1 MVKELYDPHMFNYMW
16 ESLDQDRFVVGT
28 YYIEDNKP
36 DWDFIDHLGQVQRL
50 ALEGST
56 ASWMEVKEETPEVRE
71 RLSSKVL
78 GYYEIPSPKGTKR
91 AVVQLAFPTAAWDVN
106 VNGLYNVL
114 EIARE
119 YDCALFAPSSIGVFG
134 LTTPLDNTPQ
144 DTIQRPNTMYGVTKV
159 AGELLCDYYYQRF
172 GVDTRGLRYPGLIS
186 YETLPGGGTTDYA
199 VEIFYAA
206 IKEKRYTCFLKEGT
220 YLDMMYM
227 PDAINSAIKL
237 MEADP
242 EKLKHRNAFNV
253 TAMSFAPKHLYDEIK
268 KFIPEFTMDYK
279 VDPVRQAIAE
289 SWPNYMDDSVAREEW
304 GWKPEYDLSTMTKDM
319 LEKLSQKLLG

>member
-1 MVKELYDPHMFNYMW
+1 MKRILVIGAAGQIGSELTMALRKRYGNDDVIAAGHKTKPNNKLLESGPFVYLDCRKYEDIEKFVKKYRVDTIF
-16 ESLDQDRFVVGT
+16 
-28 YYIEDNKP
+28 
-36 DWDFIDHLGQVQRL
+36 HL
-50 ALEGST
+50 A
-56 ASWMEVKEETPEVRE
+56 AM
-71 RLSSKVL
+71 LSAAA
-78 GYYEIPSPKGTKR
+78 EANP
-91 AVVQLAFPTAAWDVN
+91 QLAWDVN
-106 VNGLYNVL
+106 INGFYNVL
-114 EIARE
+114 EVARD
-119 YDCALFAPSSIGVFG
+119 YDCALFTPSSIGVFG

-159 AGELLCDYYYQRF
+159 AGELLCDYYYHRF
-172 GVDTRGLRYPGLIS
+172 GVNTRGLRYPGLIS

-206 IKEKRYTCFLKEGT
+206 IKEKKYTCFLKEGT

-253 TAMSFAPKHLYDEIK
+253 TAMSFAPEHLYAEIK
-268 KFIPEFTMDYK
+268 KIIPEFTMDYK

-304 GWKPEYDLSTMTKDM
+304 GWKPEYDLSAMTKDM

>member
-1 MVKELYDPHMFNYMW
+1 MKRILVIGAAGQIGSELTMALRKRYGNDDVIAAGHKTKPNKKLLESGPFVYLDCRKYEDIEKFVKKYRVDTIF
-16 ESLDQDRFVVGT
+16 
-28 YYIEDNKP
+28 
-36 DWDFIDHLGQVQRL
+36 HL
-50 ALEGST
+50 A
-56 ASWMEVKEETPEVRE
+56 AM
-71 RLSSKVL
+71 LSAAA
-78 GYYEIPSPKGTKR
+78 EANP
-91 AVVQLAFPTAAWDVN
+91 QLAWDVN
-106 VNGLYNVL
+106 IKGLYNVL

-119 YDCALFAPSSIGVFG
+119 YDCALFTPSSIGVFG

-206 IKEKRYTCFLKEGT
+206 IKEKKYTCFLKGGT

-253 TAMSFAPKHLYDEIK
+253 TAMSFAPEHLYAEIK
-268 KFIPEFTMDYK
+268 KIIPEFTMDYK
-279 VDPVRQAIAE
+279 VDAVRQAIAE
-289 SWPNYMDDSVAREEW
+289 SWPNYMDDGVAREEW
-304 GWKPEYDLSTMTKDM
+304 GWKPEYDLSAMTRDM
-319 LEKLSQKLLG
+319 LEKLSRKLLG